1 MCCSDIRADRGSG
14 AQTRLRSGSAG
25 TQHPAAARPARP
37 VFAQLAA
44 PAGRLATQ
52 SDRSRTFLQTMP
64 AVSSPP
70 PRPGHR
76 RTARPAGQKARS
88 RTASAASAASSS
100 PAPASCVAGPIHVG
114 PGSIASLA
122 PPQHRRPCR
131 PRQRPAPPSAPPA
144 PRKAAL
150 ALLPPW
156 PEFALRNPATDR
168 QRGAGGRAQG
178 GERAMGVRG
187 EVDGQG

>member
-14 AQTRLRSGSAG
+14 ALARLISGSAG
-25 TQHPAAARPARP
+25 TRHPTARPARP

-44 PAGRLATQ
+44 PAGRAATQ
-52 SDRSRTFLQTMP
+52 SDRSRTLLQTLP